1 MEFVGNQINFKTVLA
16 TLTVAFFI
24 GRINLF
30 EGTFPATVALITVM
44 VAVSTVYIYLVPVIA
59 VAMLTYGGAVLNL
72 YGDMMA
78 MIFCGI
84 FFLFFHNHRFTI
96 NQRTSVAVAAVI
108 VFNCAYYAYGHL
120 TYLLSIE
127 TMIKET
133 IAVIV
138 FIVGRF
144 LISML
149 NRFVGRLMDRR
160 KVDISIKTFV
170 KSLVN
175 ILLTI
180 LLIISVVGAL
190 GVETTSFAALLASAG
205 VAVGMALS
213 GNLQNFAGG
222 LIVLL
227 FKPYKVGD
235 WIESQGVSG
244 TVKEIQIF
252 HTILTT
258 GDNKVIYIPNGA
270 MSSGVVTNYNTQTT
284 RRVEWIVGV
293 DYGED
298 YDKVQQIVTDILAAD
313 KRILKD
319 PAPFIALHALDASS
333 VNVVA
338 RVWVNS
344 ADYWGVYFD
353 INKAIYATF
362 NEKGINF
369 PFPQLTVHQGN

>member
-1 MEFVGNQINFKTVLA
+1 
-16 TLTVAFFI
+16 
-24 GRINLF
+24 
-30 EGTFPATVALITVM
+30 
-44 VAVSTVYIYLVPVIA
+44 
-59 VAMLTYGGAVLNL
+59 ML
-72 YGDMMA
+72 
-78 MIFCGI
+78 
-84 FFLFFHNHRFTI
+84 LFF
-96 NQRTSVAVAAVI
+96 QAAQQVADSLLVAADKLDQAIAQADGLDKLALVTQQLIDSGIQAGGHILKAVI
-108 VFNCAYYAYGHL
+108 VFL
-120 TYLLSIE
+120 
-127 TMIKET
+127 
-133 IAVIV
+133 
-138 FIVGRF
+138 VGRF
-144 LISML
+144 LIRML
-149 NRFVGRLMDRR
+149 NRLVRRLMDKRN
-160 KVDISIKTFV
+160 VDISIKTFV
-170 KSLVN
+170 RSLVN
-175 ILLTI
+175 ILLTV
-180 LLIISVVGAL
+180 LLIVSVVGAL

-222 LIVLL
+222 LVILL

-235 WIESQGVSG
+235 WIDAQNVSG

-258 GDNKVIYIPNGA
+258 ADNKLIYVPNGA
-270 MSSGVVTNYNTQTT
+270 LSSGVVTNYSNQTT

-298 YDKVQQIVTDILAAD
+298 YNKVEKVVREVLAAD
-313 KRILKD
+313 KRILDD

-362 NEKGINF
+362 NEQGINF
-369 PFPQLTVHQGN
+369 PFPQLTVHQAPN

>member
-1 MEFVGNQINFKTVLA
+1 MLLLFQA
-16 TLTVAFFI
+16 TQAADSVQVAADELMKEAI
-24 GRINLF
+24 ANA
-30 EGTFPATVALITVM
+30 EGLDKLSLITQQL
-44 VAVSTVYIYLVPVIA
+44 I
-59 VAMLTYGGAVLNL
+59 
-72 YGDMMA
+72 D
-78 MIFCGI
+78 FGI
-84 FFLFFHNHRFTI
+84 RAGERIL
-96 NQRTSVAVAAVI
+96 
-108 VFNCAYYAYGHL
+108 
-120 TYLLSIE
+120 
-127 TMIKET
+127 

-149 NRFVGRLMDRR
+149 KNFVGRLMDKR

-170 KSLVN
+170 RSLVN

-244 TVKEIQIF
+244 TVKEIQ
-252 HTILTT
+252 
-258 GDNKVIYIPNGA
+258 
-270 MSSGVVTNYNTQTT
+270 MSSGVVTNYSNQVT
-284 RRVEWIVGV
+284 RRVEWIVGI

-298 YDKVQQIVTDILAAD
+298 YDKVQEVVYEILAAD
-313 KRILKD
+313 KRILNE
-319 PAPFIALHALDASS
+319 PAPFVALHALDASS

-344 ADYWGVYFD
+344 SDYWGVYFD
-353 INKAIYATF
+353 INKAIYETF

-369 PFPQLTVHQGN
+369 PFPQLTVHQG